1 MIETDRFEKVEVTSP
16 QALWD
21 WLEAHHAQESSVWLV
36 TFKKGAPGYVSRDE
50 VLDALMAYGWID
62 GIRRKLDDTRTMQ
75 LISPRKQQAWAQ
87 SYKDRVESLRAE
99 GRMRPPGEA
108 AVERGKVSGLWTA
121 SAQVD
126 RLEIP
131 DDLAQVF
138 AATPPAADNW
148 EAFAPSYRRNVL
160 RWIAAAKRPETRAKR
175 LAATATASAENRKL
189 PQM

>member
-1 MIETDRFEKVEVTSP
+1 MIETDRFEKVEIAGA

-21 WLEAHHAQESSVWLV
+21 WLAAHHAQEASVWLV
-36 TFKKGAPGYVSRDE
+36 TFKKGAPGYISRDE

-87 SYKDRVESLRAE
+87 SYKTRVERLRAE
-99 GRMRPPGEA
+99 GRMHPPGEM
-108 AVERGKVSGLWTA
+108 AVERGKASGLWTA
-121 SAQVD
+121 SAEID
-126 RLEIP
+126 RLEVP
-131 DDLAQVF
+131 DDLAQAF
-138 AATPPAADNW
+138 SQTPPAAQHW

-160 RWIAAAKRPETRAKR
+160 RWIASAKRPETRAKR
-175 LAATATASAENRKL
+175 LASAAAASAENRKL